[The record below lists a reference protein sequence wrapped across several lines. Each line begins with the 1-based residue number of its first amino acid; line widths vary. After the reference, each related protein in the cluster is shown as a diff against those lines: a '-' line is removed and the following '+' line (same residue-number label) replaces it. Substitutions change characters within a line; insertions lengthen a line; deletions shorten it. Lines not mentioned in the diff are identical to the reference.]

1 MAHGKLKYTPLLF
14 LTLILS
20 GSILSCYHSPDN
32 TRLLQQAD
40 TLINEYPDSVL
51 QILNQIILPKNLSE
65 AGQAQY
71 ALLIGEAHQKT
82 HRSLCEDSLLTD
94 ALAYYEQQQDT
105 PHLQKAYLLTGYYLH
120 ANNELQKADSLM
132 QKALI
137 LARLRN
143 DKQDMLTIYEG
154 LASVN
159 LNHNV
164 VFDYDKI
171 KKYMHACMELEK
183 TPQRIFYYGIMMG
196 FTDNDSIHYYCPLAI
211 RQAISQKDPLLWN
224 YLLNYAS
231 YLTKK
236 KRYKDALDWL
246 LQSDFSQ
253 IPDSRKKNLY
263 LGIARAYLFLPE
275 IDSAQVWL
283 QRTEALPFE
292 KNLMTENTR
301 MHMQGII
308 DYIRNKHVDLTYIF
322 RFNDSIQISILDK
335 DKVVLAK
342 NEAKHHLERQNLL
355 LKLKNE
361 RILWGST
368 FFIILI
374 IGGTLYSDYR
384 RKRSLL
390 RLQQQLAENRSA
402 LMTLQNQME
411 EKAEA
416 AVPDDRQKIHE
427 LRLQKIDLCKKSF
440 AKTAWSKRLAAW
452 NCNPDHTELTGQ
464 ESAELTETLTRCFVD
479 VLIDLKQDSPKLNS
493 AELIHAIF
501 MLLGCSNRTISIC
514 TFAAESTIRTRKVRI
529 KEKLSEDYQSILFL
543 QTP

>member
-1 MAHGKLKYTPLLF
+1 MIHNKVKYIPLLF
-14 LTLILS
+14 LLCILS
-20 GSILSCYHSPDN
+20 GSVLSCYHSPNN

-40 TLINEYPDSVL
+40 TLINEHPDSAL
-51 QILNQIILPKNLSE
+51 QILNRIILPKSLSKAE
-65 AGQAQY
+65 QAQY
-71 ALLIGEAHQKT
+71 ALLLGEAHLKT

-105 PHLQKAYLLTGYYLH
+105 LQLQRAYLLTGCYLH
-120 ANNELQKADSLM
+120 AKNELPKADSLM

-143 DKQDMLTIYEG
+143 DKQGMLTIYEG

-171 KKYMHACMELEK
+171 KKYMHACMELES
-183 TPQRIFYYGIMMG
+183 TPQRVFYYGIMMG

-211 RQAISQKDPLLWN
+211 RQAISQKDSLLWN

-236 KRYKDALDWL
+236 KRYKDALKWL

-253 IPDSRKKNLY
+253 IPDSHKKSIY
-263 LGIARAYLFLPE
+263 LGIARAYLFLPQ

-292 KNLMTENTR
+292 KDLMTENTR
-301 MHMQGII
+301 IHMQGII
-308 DYIRNKHVDLTYIF
+308 DYIRNKHVDVTYIF
-322 RFNDSIQISILDK
+322 RFNDSVQISILDK

-361 RILWGST
+361 RILWGAT
-368 FFIILI
+368 LLIILI
-374 IGGTLYSDYR
+374 IGVALYIGYR

-390 RLQQQLAENRSA
+390 TLQQQLEENRSA
-402 LMTLQNQME
+402 LMTLHNQME
-411 EKAEA
+411 EKSE
-416 AVPDDRQKIHE
+416 VTVSDDRQKVHE

-440 AKTAWSKRLAAW
+440 AKTTWSKKLAAW
-452 NCNPDHTELTGQ
+452 NCNPEHTELTGE
-464 ESAELTETLTRCFVD
+464 ESNELTETLTRCFVD

-493 AELIHAIF
+493 AELTHIIF
-501 MLLGCSNRTISIC
+501 LLLGCSNRTISMC

-529 KEKLSEDYQSILFL
+529 KEKLSEDYQSILF
-543 QTP
+543 T